1 MANFAIVRIGIP
13 FPTEAEAEVI
23 MDISNGETEPIGG
36 PIIPPSKRN
45 PASGVISMVSSNL
58 NAKEISNRFQEL
70 STEGNEDIDS
80 DEWEVFPVMVFEIS
94 DDTFAYS
101 KDMGRYLAYDAM
113 FKGRFKIEDSSVNI
127 EKTHNFSMNDIL
139 DIMNEKG
146 GYENLNK
153 EEKKVLDSFKSS

>member
-1 MANFAIVRIGIP
+1 MANFVIVRIGIP
-13 FPTEAEAEVI
+13 YPTEAEAEII

-36 PIIPPSKRN
+36 PIIPPKRN
-45 PASGVISMVSSNL
+45 PVSGVISMVSSGL
-58 NAKEISNRFQEL
+58 SAKEISNRFQEL
-70 STEGNEDIDS
+70 STEGNEDIDM

-101 KDMGRYLAYDAM
+101 KDMGRYLAYDTM
-113 FKGRFKIEDSSVNI
+113 FKDRFKIEDSSVKVN
-127 EKTHNFSMNDIL
+127 KKYDFSLNDIL

-153 EEKKVLDSFKSS
+153 EEKKILDSFKSS